1 MQQRSEET
9 RNRILMAA
17 VDCFSERGYDVTSVA
32 EICEAAGVSKGAFY
46 HHFPTKQAVFLSLM
60 ETWLGGLD
68 EQLRA
73 LMDAAPDVPS
83 GFAHMSFLV
92 GEVFTVAGGHL
103 PMFLE
108 FWTQSMRDP
117 TVWQVVIAP
126 YRRYQD
132 LFAEFIQRGVDE
144 GSLKRLDMDYVDL
157 LYCHRADRTTPI
169 EETVWAM
176 HNIIEWGKALYWGTS
191 EWPAADIGPS
201 RNQCAGPPRR
211 NSDGH
216 PAIPWRRPDAQGRF
230 GPACPLVRLDHRNSG
245 LERI

>member
-144 GSLKRLDMDYVDL
+144 GSLKRLDPQMTARWL
-157 LYCHRADRTTPI
+157 L
-169 EETVWAM
+169 AM
-176 HNIIEWGKALYWGTS
+176 AMGLLLQGLLEPDEGRSEIAQQGILKLVEGLKA
-191 EWPAADIGPS
+191 
-201 RNQCAGPPRR
+201 
-211 NSDGH
+211 
-216 PAIPWRRPDAQGRF
+216 
-230 GPACPLVRLDHRNSG
+230 
-245 LERI
+245 